1 MHVAVVP
8 LVLAT
13 VVLDH
18 VEDFV
23 GFAQR
28 FDARLAD
35 LQQAGDGD
43 VVLAAA
49 EYVDPATQL
58 LHALLP
64 VCVSPGLEL
73 LAGGLHGVVDSDG
86 VRRNEGT
93 QQGRVIDGA
102 VGRIL
107 LALFA
112 DQAIDQVG
120 PVAA

>member
-1 MHVAVVP
+1 M
-8 LVLAT
+8 
-13 VVLDH
+13 
-18 VEDFV
+18 
-23 GFAQR
+23 
-28 FDARLAD
+28 
-35 LQQAGDGD
+35 
-43 VVLAAA
+43 
-49 EYVDPATQL
+49 
-58 LHALLP
+58 
-64 VCVSPGLEL
+64 CVSPGLEL